1 MFSTDYTSRKKL
13 KKKNNSKK
21 RKKVENK
28 QIDTTHLQANPRLH
42 FLRH

>member
-13 KKKNNSKK
+13 KKKKK
-21 RKKVENK
+21 IENK
-28 QIDTTHLQANPRLH
+28 QIDTTHLQANSRLH

>member
-1 MFSTDYTSRKKL
+1 MFSTDYTSRKKF
-13 KKKNNSKK
+13 KKKKI
-21 RKKVENK
+21 ENK